1 MFKTL
6 HEAFP
11 PANHWPKLLF
21 HDGERDRGEQT
32 KRALRQLPNRHQNPL
47 HCHQGED
54 GDCHVN
60 DVDND
65 AKKLPEKFYLTSEG
79 AAKEDCGPS
88 QAQADAS
95 SRVQRLKLPDFGDW
109 HSSLKNLQ
117 FTSAVE
123 TVFKVSETIWGA
135 IQYND
140 KREARLR
147 GFCASTH
154 FRKKKK
160 VKNTILES
168 RRKIVFSKYIQCFH
182 FLQLGQSVLCSENKA
197 KLKYSVPHIP
207 FRRYA

>member
-1 MFKTL
+1 MENAIGANRPSALYDNSPTVTKILFTVIKVRTVTVMSMTL
-6 HEAFP
+6 TMM
-11 PANHWPKLLF
+11 
-21 HDGERDRGEQT
+21 Q
-32 KRALRQLPNRHQNPL
+32 
-47 HCHQGED
+47 
-54 GDCHVN
+54 
-60 DVDND
+60 
-65 AKKLPEKFYLTSEG
+65 KKLPEKFSLPSEG

-117 FTSAVE
+117 FTPAVE

-160 VKNTILES
+160 VENTILES
-168 RRKIVFSKYIQCFH
+168 WRKIVFSKYIQSFH
-182 FLQLGQSVLCSENKA
+182 FLQLVCLSHAQKMKSN
-197 KLKYSVPHIP
+197 
-207 FRRYA
+207 